1 MTKPKEKTRQ
11 PRKQRKKQSNE
22 PLHTSRKHMGSHLSF
37 DLREKYST
45 KDKMLRTMPVRKGD
59 TVQILRGSFKG
70 HVGKVTNVDSK
81 TGLISVEKATIAKV
95 DGTQIARELH
105 PSNVIITRLDLSDP
119 YRRRKIEVTKGGED

>member
-1 MTKPKEKTRQ
+1 
-11 PRKQRKKQSNE
+11 
-22 PLHTSRKHMGSHLSF
+22 MGSHLSF